1 MPIELL
7 MPALSPTMT
16 EGNLAK
22 WHKKEGDAVK
32 PGDVI
37 AEIETDK
44 ATMEFEAIDEGT
56 IGKILVPEG
65 AQGVKVNQP
74 IAVLLEEGEDKSAL
88 ASMKPAAAP
97 KPAAPPQAVA
107 SPAPAPQPA
116 KPAAAPAPQA
126 APAPA
131 ANGHA
136 AGARVFASPLA
147 RRLAEQA
154 KVDISGIKGSGPHG
168 RIVKH
173 DVEAALKG
181 GTAPRAA
188 APAAP
193 AARAPMVAM
202 PAPSGG
208 GGITRYSR
216 DQVHALAGGTPFT
229 EVPIT
234 GMRRVIANRLAES
247 EAVPHYFLTVDCELD
262 ALLKLRSEI
271 NEGLG
276 IKTSVN
282 DYVIKA
288 AALALRKQ
296 PMVNASWSEDAILKW
311 EEAHVSVAV
320 ALPDGLITPI
330 IKNAD
335 RKTIPEIS
343 AEMRDLAERA
353 KAGKLKLE
361 EFQGGTISISNLGM
375 FGTKQFT
382 AVINP
387 PQSAIIAIGAGEKRP
402 VVKNDQLAVATV
414 MSCTGTFDHRVVDGA
429 LGAQFMSAFKK
440 LIEVPITLLV

>member
-1 MPIELL
+1 SPSPQPSPQGEREQSKASTPTKPSPLGEREG
-7 MPALSPTMT
+7 PAKR
-16 EGNLAK
+16 EG
-22 WHKKEGDAVK
+22 
-32 PGDVI
+32 
-37 AEIETDK
+37 
-44 ATMEFEAIDEGT
+44 
-56 IGKILVPEG
+56 EG
-65 AQGVKVNQP
+65 A
-74 IAVLLEEGEDKSAL
+74 ASA
-88 ASMKPAAAP
+88 SAAR
-97 KPAAPPQAVA
+97 PAAPT
-107 SPAPAPQPA
+107 
-116 KPAAAPAPQA
+116 
-126 APAPA
+126 
-131 ANGHA
+131 ANGH

-147 RRLAEQA
+147 RRLASQA

-173 DVEAALKG
+173 DIEAALKG

-188 APAAP
+188 AAP
-193 AARAPMVAM
+193 AQARAPSVPVQM
-202 PAPSGG
+202 PAASGG
-208 GGITRYSR
+208 GGIVRYNR
-216 DQVHALAGGTPFT
+216 DQVHALAGGTPYT

-247 EAVPHYFLTVDCELD
+247 EVVPHYFLTVDCELD

-311 EEAHVSVAV
+311 DEVHVSVAV
-320 ALPDGLITPI
+320 ALPEGLITPI

-335 RKTIPEIS
+335 KKSIPDIS
-343 AEMRDLAERA
+343 SEMRDLAERA
-353 KAGKLKLE
+353 KAGKLKLD

-414 MSCTGTFDHRVVDGA
+414 MSCTGTFDHRIVDGA
-429 LGAQFMSAFKK
+429 LGAQFMAAFKK
-440 LIEVPITLLV
+440 LIEVPIALLV